1 MVFEPYIL
9 SPGSVLQTG
18 EITHQ
23 SLNLIFIFLDFQEK

>member
-9 SPGSVLQTG
+9 SSRSVLQTG
-18 EITHQ
+18 EITQQ